1 MKECWLCNEIK
12 KGTYKIENT
21 HKTLRLKIYK
31 EHSGKHLIQA
41 EGEDVLQQEIVH
53 CPMCR

>member
-41 EGEDVLQQEIVH
+41 EGEDILQQEIVH

>member
-1 MKECWLCNEIK
+1 MCECWLCNEIE